1 MAQHGE
7 QFAPNINRVYWLRG
21 ALFLAC
27 WGFRRDGWKVPN
39 VFRLWVSHG
48 DWCDVVF
55 CRSLSIVELNFCRVS
70 GFSFKR
76 L

>member
-1 MAQHGE
+1 M
-7 QFAPNINRVYWLRG
+7 
-21 ALFLAC
+21 
-27 WGFRRDGWKVPN
+27 
-39 VFRLWVSHG
+39 FRLRVGHG

-55 CRSLSIVELNFCRVS
+55 CKSLSIVELNFCRVS